1 MHYAPYIAQVCGFAL
16 GFASS
21 KTTNSCNI
29 WAHNALLCIQYPILV
44 CRTLR
49 ELAIENEEPGKG
61 NYRMESTIIL
71 LPLKPVQGCIWEGG
85 RAPPLGLHRPT
96 DLKY

>member
-1 MHYAPYIAQVCGFAL
+1 MRRILHEFVVLHSALPRAKPQTRAIYGHIMHSYVSNILYLFVKHKG
-16 GFASS
+16 AS
-21 KTTNSCNI
+21 N
-29 WAHNALLCIQYPILV
+29 
-44 CRTLR
+44 R
-49 ELAIENEEPGKG
+49 NEEPGKG